1 MNRVHNN
8 NFAIVAIKVESE
20 CLEYIRK
27 VLKGGMY
34 FFNHWYDEKNGELVQ
49 NHNADFIKGLYGNR
63 VSVQAIV
70 GQNGSGKSALMEL
83 VYRIINNLSMVMLQN
98 MNRPAAQPLYY
109 VGGIYATLYFESEG
123 KIGSVCSKH
132 CKLVFKWG
140 EDDAIEFDVANHT
153 VSTGKSSGE
162 IVEYISRHFCY
173 TLVCNYAMMSL
184 VQTDFNRDVCI
195 DDEIGRASCRER
207 V

>member
-34 FFNHWYDEKNGELVQ
+34 FFNHWYDEKNGELVP

-83 VYRIINNLSMVMLQN
+83 VYRIINNLSMVMLQ
-98 MNRPAAQPLYY
+98 
-109 VGGIYATLYFESEG
+109 TLYV
-123 KIGSVCSKH
+123 VCVIHISKAK
-132 CKLVFKWG
+132 CFL
-140 EDDAIEFDVANHT
+140 N
-153 VSTGKSSGE
+153 
-162 IVEYISRHFCY
+162 
-173 TLVCNYAMMSL
+173 M
-184 VQTDFNRDVCI
+184 
-195 DDEIGRASCRER
+195 
-207 V
+207 